1 MVFSKIFEKVT
12 LGVMSLVML
21 LQVWLSEEEF
31 GAVTTLDNVLL
42 LIRGQSHKVF
52 ICA

>member
-21 LQVWLSEEEF
+21 LQVWLSEKEF
-31 GAVTTLDNVLL
+31 GAMTTFDNVLL
-42 LIRGQSHKVF
+42 FIRGQSH
-52 ICA
+52 